1 MLNLHETPG
10 KHEIEALS
18 FARQAKDTSLR
29 LPRVNVLL
37 PAQTMNKSGC
47 VDELTLGNLND
58 TYVPILRADVCRVW
72 LTKESRQYTCMP
84 RFIES
89 RAYRMKA

>member
-47 VDELTLGNLND
+47 VDELTL
-58 TYVPILRADVCRVW
+58 VLRADVCRVW